1 MRKQMVA
8 LLAGALLMLATS
20 AMAVSIGP
28 NGAYVESNG
37 YKYYDTGAESVVL
50 TDTDGFKDDATA
62 FLLLELAGYA
72 NSNTF
77 GIYGFTASGSAVT
90 LGNTLEI
97 FKGPDSPVSSVS
109 IAFNLAA
116 GTATNST
123 TGISAY
129 IGKNFGFYISTPEN
143 QTYYT
148 HAALNPNGE
157 DHFKVYNTSD
167 NKAGGLL
174 GSDVVLGIE
183 DLLGL
188 GDKDFNDMVVGITD
202 VAPVPEPGTMM
213 LLGMGLLGMAVYGK
227 RRMNK
232 NA

>member
-1 MRKQMVA
+1 
-8 LLAGALLMLATS
+8 MLATS
-20 AMAVSIGP
+20 AMAVTIGP

-50 TDTDGFKDDATA
+50 TDADGYNDDATA
-62 FLLLELAGYA
+62 FLLLELAGFA

-77 GIYGFTASGSAVT
+77 GIYGFTANGSAVT
-90 LGNTLEI
+90 LGNTLEV
-97 FKGPDSPVSSVS
+97 FKGTDSSISAVS

-116 GTATNST
+116 GTATNSA

-129 IGKNFGFYISTPEN
+129 IGKNFGFYISTPQD

-148 HAALNPNGE
+148 HAALNSDSE

-167 NKAGGLL
+167 NKAGNLL

-213 LLGMGLLGMAVYGK
+213 LLGVGMLGLAVFGK
-227 RRMNK
+227 RRMNN